1 MMILANILKTS
12 DGERR
17 PQMQTLRSAWIKWK
31 QPFIG
36 GETVVQQAARN
47 NKVSEQ
53 TKEALGV
60 IPGTQKQQEPRKTG
74 NSAVQVDITKNKD
87 KVRM

>member
-1 MMILANILKTS
+1 MK
-12 DGERR
+12 R
-17 PQMQTLRSAWIKWK
+17 PQIQTLRSAWIKWK

-60 IPGTQKQQEPRKTG
+60 IPGTRKQQEPRKTANG
-74 NSAVQVDITKNKD
+74 TVQEDKTKNKD
-87 KVRM
+87 KVTV

>member
-1 MMILANILKTS
+1 
-12 DGERR
+12 
-17 PQMQTLRSAWIKWK
+17 MQTLRLAWIKWK
-31 QPFIG
+31 QRFIG

-60 IPGTQKQQEPRKTG
+60 IPGTRKQQEPRKKANGT
-74 NSAVQVDITKNKD
+74 VQEDKTKNKD
-87 KVRM
+87 IVTV